1 MRRLV
6 APLSLFVSLAVLVL
20 FVTGASAVEKMAIG
34 YGMTNDFMPVF
45 IANDEGMFAK
55 HGLDPQLVV
64 VASSSL
70 SPPALVGGS
79 LNVAQMT
86 PSNML
91 LANDGG
97 LDLVAIAGIGRN
109 KITNP
114 RSGLITRKDLI
125 VSKPQDLVGKT
136 VAVPG
141 LNAGMDLVLR
151 KWLID
156 GGVQVSQVRIVETPF
171 AQMGG
176 QLQSGQIDAAF
187 EIDPIMSRILN
198 AHDANKA
205 IDLLGWATPDML
217 ATLWGADRKWAIAHR
232 AEVAAF
238 VASLADAISFMSE
251 HPEKAHQIEKKY
263 LSYSVPDMPDVSL
276 GIAPK
281 DIEFW
286 VGVCDETGALHAK
299 LDPKSLIFE

>member
-1 MRRLV
+1 MSRLK
-6 APLSLFVSLAVLVL
+6 APWSFFASLVVLV
-20 FVTGASAVEKMAIG
+20 FFANGASAAEKIAIG
-34 YGMTNDFMPVF
+34 YGMTNDFLPVF

-55 HGLDPQLVV
+55 HGLAPHLVV
-64 VASSSL
+64 VTSSSL

-97 LDLVAIAGIGRN
+97 LDLVAIAGVGRN

-125 VSKPQDLVGKT
+125 VKKPQDLIGKT

-141 LNAGMDLVLR
+141 FNAGMDLVLR

-156 GGVQVSQVRIVETPF
+156 GGVQISQVRIVEAPF

-187 EIDPIMSRILN
+187 EIDPIMARILN
-198 AHDANKA
+198 AHEANKS

-217 ATLWGADRKWAIAHR
+217 ATLWGADRKWATAHR
-232 AEVAAF
+232 GEVRAF
-238 VASLADAISFMSE
+238 VASLADAISFMKE
-251 HPEKAHQIEKKY
+251 HPDKAHQIEKKY

-276 GIAPK
+276 GITPK

-286 VGVCDETGALHAK
+286 VGVCDETGVLHTK
-299 LDPKSLIFE
+299 LDPKSLIFK

>member
-1 MRRLV
+1 MRRIAACALFCLTVV
-6 APLSLFVSLAVLVL
+6 AFFPRQSIAE
-20 FVTGASAVEKMAIG
+20 EKIAIG

-45 IANDEGMFAK
+45 IANDEGFFAK
-55 HGLDPQLVV
+55 HGLEPQLVV
-64 VASSSL
+64 VTSSSL

-97 LDLVAIAGIGRN
+97 LNLVAVAGVGRN

-114 RSGLITRKDLI
+114 RSGLITRTELV
-125 VSKPQDLVGKT
+125 VSKPEDLVGKT

-156 GGVQVSQVRIVETPF
+156 GGVQLSKVRIVEAPF

-198 AHDANKA
+198 AHQANKS

-217 ATLWGADRKWAIAHR
+217 ATLWGADRKWADAHR
-232 AEVAAF
+232 TAVEGF
-238 VASLADAISFMSE
+238 RSSLADAIKFMHE
-251 HPEKAHQIEKKY
+251 QPEKAHQIEKKY
-263 LSYSVPDMPDVSL
+263 LSYSVPEMPDVSL
-276 GIAPK
+276 AIAPK
-281 DIEFW
+281 DIAFW
-286 VGVCDETGALHAK
+286 VGVCDETGVLHTK
-299 LDPKSLIFE
+299 IDPKSLIFE

>member
-1 MRRLV
+1 MRSAAMRR
-6 APLSLFVSLAVLVL
+6 SLIFGLALLAL
-20 FVTGASAVEKMAIG
+20 FAQRAVGAEKIAIG

-64 VASSSL
+64 VTSSSL
-70 SPPALVGGS
+70 APPALVGGS

-86 PSNML
+86 PSNLL

-97 LDLVAIAGIGRN
+97 LDLVAVAGIGRN

-114 RSGLITRKDLI
+114 RSGLITRKDL
-125 VSKPQDLVGKT
+125 VVNQPQDLIGKT

-156 GGVQVSQVRIVETPF
+156 GGVPISKVKIVEAPF

-176 QLQSGQIDAAF
+176 QLQTGQIDAAF

-198 AHDANKA
+198 AHEANKS

-217 ATLWGADRKWAIAHR
+217 ATLWGSDRKWANAHR
-232 AEVAAF
+232 TEVAAF
-238 VASLADAISFMSE
+238 RASLADAIRFMSAE
-251 HPEKAHQIEKKY
+251 PEKAHQIEKKY

-276 GIAPK
+276 GVSPK
-281 DIEFW
+281 DIAFW
-286 VGVCDETGALHAK
+286 VGVCDETGVLHTK
-299 LDPKSLIFE
+299 VDPNSLIFK

>member
-1 MRRLV
+1 MPRLI
-6 APLSLFVSLAVLVL
+6 APSSLFASLVVLV
-20 FVTGASAVEKMAIG
+20 FFANGATAAEKIAIG
-34 YGMTNDFMPVF
+34 YGVTNDFMPVF

-55 HGLDPQLVV
+55 HGLAPELVV
-64 VASSSL
+64 VTSSSL

-91 LANDGG
+91 LANDAG
-97 LDLVAIAGIGRN
+97 LDLVAVAGVGRN

-125 VSKPQDLVGKT
+125 VDKPHDLIGKT

-141 LNAGMDLVLR
+141 FNAGMDLVLR

-156 GGVQVSQVRIVETPF
+156 GGVKISQVRIVEAPF

-187 EIDPIMSRILN
+187 EIDPIMARILN
-198 AHDANKA
+198 AHEANKA

-217 ATLWGADRKWAIAHR
+217 ATLWGADRKWATAHR
-232 AEVAAF
+232 EEVKAF
-238 VASLADAISFMSE
+238 VGSLAEAISFMKE
-251 HPEKAHQIEKKY
+251 HPDKAHQIEKKY

-276 GIAPK
+276 GITPK

-286 VGVCDETGALHAK
+286 VGVCAETGVLHTK
-299 LDPKSLIFE
+299 LDPKSLIFK